1 MSASEIRALSLRVYL
16 RRVMRR
22 TAAVQGTGR
31 YWSALDH
38 ALDRAMGC
46 RIILA
51 LPYWPR

>member
-1 MSASEIRALSLRVYL
+1 MSASEIRALSVLVYL

-22 TAAVQGTGR
+22 TAAVRGTGR